1 MQLDIVKNTK
11 RNIIFGFFNKAI
23 MLMLPFLS
31 RAIIIEKIGAEYLGI
46 DGLFGS
52 ILHVLNLS
60 ELGFSSAIVY
70 SMYKPIANNETDTIC
85 ALLALYRKVYR
96 VVGIVIGILGLMIM
110 PVLPHLI
117 KGSYPSD
124 VNLYILYII
133 YLCNTVISYLMFA
146 YKTSILNAF
155 QREDI
160 ISTINTV
167 SKVILNLFQIFA
179 VLIFKN
185 YYIYVVAL
193 PFSTIVNNLITD
205 ITVRKNFP
213 QFVCRGRVSE
223 EIQADIKIKV
233 AGLMVSRLCGVSR
246 NAFDSIFVS
255 SFLGLI
261 ATTMYNNYYYIVTAL
276 TSMIGII
283 STALIGGVG
292 NRVALNDAEANLEDM
307 QKLDYIY
314 MTISG
319 WCAIC
324 LCCLYQPFMKIWV
337 GEKLLFPF
345 SSMLLFVIYFYC
357 LKIGDIRSVY
367 VAATGLWWES
377 KYRAIM
383 EAVSN
388 IVLNYLLGKYFG
400 VNGIVVAT
408 IITILIFNFLYGSKI
423 IFDNYFG
430 RKKHLK
436 YVVGHLKYAVITAG
450 IGFITYILC
459 NFYKG
464 DALVEVFVRAIICC
478 IVPILLYTQ
487 IYKNT
492 EIWMKTMGWLS
503 GIIEFNGKKGKRKQ

>member
-11 RNIIFGFFNKAI
+11 RNIIFGFFNKVI
-23 MLMLPFLS
+23 VLLLPFLS
-31 RAIIIEKIGAEYLGI
+31 RTIIIDKIGAEYLGL

-52 ILHVLNLS
+52 VLHVLNLS

-96 VVGIVIGILGLMIM
+96 MVGIVIGVIGLIIM
-110 PVLPHLI
+110 PILPHLI
-117 KGSYPSD
+117 KDSCPAD

-133 YLCNTVISYLMFA
+133 YLSNTIISYLMFA

-160 ISTINTV
+160 VSTINTISRV
-167 SKVILNLFQIFA
+167 FLN
-179 VLIFKN
+179 VLQFIVVLLFKN
-185 YYIYVVAL
+185 YYIYVIIL
-193 PFSTIVNNLITD
+193 PFSTILNNLITE
-205 ITVRKNFP
+205 ITVRKKFP

-223 EIQADIKIKV
+223 EIQADLRIKV

-276 TSMIGII
+276 TSIMGII
-283 STALIGGVG
+283 STAIIGGVG
-292 NRVALNDAEANLEDM
+292 NRVALNGAEENLEDM
-307 QKLDYIY
+307 QKLDFIY

-324 LCCLYQPFMKIWV
+324 LCCLYQPFMTIWV
-337 GEKLLFPF
+337 GEELLFPF
-345 SSMLLFVIYFYC
+345 HSMILFVIYFYC

-367 VAATGLWWES
+367 VATTGLWWES

-383 EAVSN
+383 EALSN

-408 IITILIFNFLYGSKI
+408 IITILVFNFLYGSKI

-436 YVVGHLKYAVITAG
+436 YVVGHLRYAAVTVG
-450 IGFITYILC
+450 IGFITYVLC
-459 NFYKG
+459 NMYKG
-464 DALVEVFVRAIICC
+464 DSMVEILVRVFICC
-478 IVPILLYTQ
+478 VVPTILYIL

-492 EIWMKTMGWLS
+492 KMWMESIGWLS
-503 GIIEFNGKKGKRKQ
+503 GMIHFNTKKE